1 MITQTL
7 GLPLAVRSADCLPV
21 FLYDEKQYGIGLVH
35 VGWKGSQKNIVGQ
48 TIKLMNE
55 QWQTNPKDI
64 KAAFGPGIRSCC
76 YEVGSEF
83 QEFFPE
89 DCIMRDNRHYLDLS
103 QMTHDQLL
111 SEGVE
116 KTNIFDCGICTCCD
130 SNYFSF
136 RREGNDA
143 GRMISLI
150 MLKEEKL

>member
-1 MITQTL
+1 
-7 GLPLAVRSADCLPV
+7 
-21 FLYDEKQYGIGLVH
+21 
-35 VGWKGSQKNIVGQ
+35 
-48 TIKLMNE
+48 MNE
-55 QWQTNPKDI
+55 QWQTDPKDI
-64 KAAFGPGIRSCC
+64 KIAFGPAIRSCC

-89 DCIMRDNRHYLDLS
+89 DCISRDNRHYLDLP

-111 SEGVE
+111 SAGVD
-116 KTNIFDCGICTCCD
+116 KTNICDCGICTCCD

-150 MLKEEKL
+150 MLKEKP